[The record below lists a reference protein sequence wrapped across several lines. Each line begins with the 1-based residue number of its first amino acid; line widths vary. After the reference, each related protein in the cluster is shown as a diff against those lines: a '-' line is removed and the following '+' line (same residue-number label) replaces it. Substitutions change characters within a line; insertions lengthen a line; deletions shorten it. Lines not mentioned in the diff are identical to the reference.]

1 LNEIFVDT
9 GLPPW
14 RAIIDQELL
23 SVGYWT
29 VRWLTFV
36 MFFATGI
43 FLFEIL
49 KKVPIFSPK
58 QRNYIVLLFLII
70 PVNHA
75 RIALVMF
82 GYTTSYFLFFLG
94 WMLLLRRSNS
104 IHFLAASFCFFWC
117 FMTHSFLFFVVLPIA
132 HYIFLNRQ
140 HLIRRQKD
148 SKLIGK
154 TSFLLLL
161 PIIYIALRNQLW
173 QPTQEFI
180 SYHHI
185 YRNGIFLGIIY
196 FFPFTLLT
204 GLVIVPYKK
213 MRTERTYQLAL
224 GFFVLGLGVFPY
236 CISNNADRTLFLIWK
251 AEWTSRHQ
259 LLMPMGIAILI
270 VAVCSFL
277 KTFRLQH
284 LIFFFC
290 CIFVVS
296 NTLLGAQYF
305 LDSLKKEDLVNLI
318 ATEFTTKRIS
328 QIELV
333 DDTSIFNFQSGSYR
347 GTEVREL
354 FTIALEDTDFRV
366 EVTSCNE
373 SLEAELFVLKS
384 NKSFFSA
391 LLSRDLGLYAE
402 VTPCKSK

>member
-1 LNEIFVDT
+1 
-9 GLPPW
+9 
-14 RAIIDQELL
+14 
-23 SVGYWT
+23 
-29 VRWLTFV
+29 
-36 MFFATGI
+36 
-43 FLFEIL
+43 
-49 KKVPIFSPK
+49 
-58 QRNYIVLLFLII
+58 
-70 PVNHA
+70 
-75 RIALVMF
+75 
-82 GYTTSYFLFFLG
+82 
-94 WMLLLRRSNS
+94 
-104 IHFLAASFCFFWC
+104 
-117 FMTHSFLFFVVLPIA
+117 
-132 HYIFLNRQ
+132 
-140 HLIRRQKD
+140 
-148 SKLIGK
+148 
-154 TSFLLLL
+154 LLL

-180 SYHHI
+180 GYHHI

-236 CISNNADRTLFLIWK
+236 CISNNADQTLFLIWK

-305 LDSLKKEDLVNLI
+305 LDSLKKEELVNLI
-318 ATEFTTKRIS
+318 STKFTTKKIS
-328 QIELV
+328 QIEFV
-333 DDTSIFNFQSGSYR
+333 DYTSIFNFQSGGYR

-391 LLSRDLGLYAE
+391 LLSRDLGIYAE